1 MRVPKPQYKTV
12 GHINLYSFSDLSE
25 LVTQATTDRY
35 VEFDGIVPPTRSF
48 QVKLLDDSYCGW
60 VDVKDWP
67 KLTPAESIYV
77 PPRFTRERVLELMPD
92 IIAFT
97 HAAMATPHKY
107 LWGGTLGPDYDCS
120 GLTQAA
126 YRSVG
131 IYLPRDAFEQD
142 EFLIPVKTTLEK
154 LEPGDLIFFGPRFR
168 EFKATHVGLYLGNGE
183 YIHSSGPEHGR
194 NGIGIDRIF
203 FDESDETVHPVSRHY
218 AATLRPTSGRCTQ
231 SFQP

>member
-1 MRVPKPQYKTV
+1 M
-12 GHINLYSFSDLSE
+12 
-25 LVTQATTDRY
+25 
-35 VEFDGIVPPTRSF
+35 GIF
-48 QVKLLDDSYCGW
+48 
-60 VDVKDWP
+60 
-67 KLTPAESIYV
+67 
-77 PPRFTRERVLELMPD
+77 
-92 IIAFT
+92 
-97 HAAMATPHKY
+97 
-107 LWGGTLGPDYDCS
+107 
-120 GLTQAA
+120 
-126 YRSVG
+126 
-131 IYLPRDAFEQD
+131 LPRDAFEQD